1 MLRQRLPREENEPHR
16 RFVASLGCL
25 ICGATNTQAAHV
37 RYADLTVGKEYCGKQ
52 EKPDDCFVVPLCI
65 GHHSHQH
72 AWHAGERDWWDK
84 AGIDPVKVALRL
96 FSVTGDSARGEAIV
110 SACREQR
117 AA

>member
-1 MLRQRLPREENEPHR
+1 MNLRQRLPRNENEPHR

-37 RYADLTVGKEYCGKQ
+37 KYADLSVGKEFCGKS
-52 EKPDDCFVVPLCI
+52 EKPDDCFVVPLCVEC
-65 GHHSHQH
+65 HRQQH
-72 AWHAGERDWWDK
+72 DFGSEFNWWK
-84 AGIDPVKVALRL
+84 RRRIDPVKRSLRL
-96 FSVTGDSARGEAIV
+96 YSVTGDSARGEAIV

>member
-16 RFVASLGCL
+16 KFVASLGCL

-37 RYADLTVGKEYCGKQ
+37 RYGEPEIGKPQVGLQ
-52 EKPDDCFVVPLCI
+52 EKSDDCFVVPLCVA
-65 GHHSHQH
+65 HHAAQH
-72 AWHAGERDWWDK
+72 NWNERDWW
-84 AGIDPVKVALRL
+84 AISGIDPIKLALRL
-96 FSVTGDSARGEAIV
+96 YSVTGDYTRGEVIV